1 MSRADCV
8 PCEAECS
15 GLSCSCACHRTVF
28 LPGPIV
34 QRAAPP
40 RTISLEEAR
49 EVAVR
54 QLVAA
59 AREVLGAKGPT
70 RKLAEV
76 KLHDALAKLDVLGI
90 R

>member
-1 MSRADCV
+1 MSRADCI

-15 GLSCSCACHRTVF
+15 GLSCECACHRSVF
-28 LPGPIV
+28 LPGPIA
-34 QRAAPP
+34 QYAPPP

-49 EVAVR
+49 EAAVR

-70 RKLAEV
+70 RKLAET
-76 KLHDALAKLDVLGI
+76 KIHDALAKLDVLGV

>member
-1 MSRADCV
+1 M
-8 PCEAECS
+8 
-15 GLSCSCACHRTVF
+15 
-28 LPGPIV
+28 
-34 QRAAPP
+34 
-40 RTISLEEAR
+40 
-49 EVAVR
+49 AVR

-76 KLHDALAKLDVLGI
+76 KVHDALAKLDVLGI